1 MWRPPVV
8 NQHIRHCPLNPP
20 LSFCRCVT
28 GWWRGTYL
36 YVKLQEGGDYNDH
49 FSLSPPLPPLV
60 LGKPTWRPPFGTRSD
75 SFIIERESGGGGR
88 DGVDKYWFRL
98 HWPTSRRMVG
108 GNGNKTGDD
117 IRIFF
122 IFYQMGRNR
131 GRRTKI
137 QFLKKWE
144 KDGINALG
152 WAMRMRF
159 LHMQLRRSLRDHI
172 WHLEGGEKSEIEG
185 TRAGAR
191 IDKCSRDEFGKV
203 GDNHK
208 TGAKKEE
215 REKWISRT
223 FPPLHLD
230 SFRPLEMGVIPS
242 RKLLRATLK
251 GLKVYLPRCWCW
263 CRCCSSNAR
272 GLCPGG
278 RHVPNVG
285 NLLWRPTRKG
295 NQK

>member
-137 QFLKKWE
+137 QFQKKRR
-144 KDGINALG
+144 KGRNQRSGISHADSIFTHAVASKSAG
-152 WAMRMRF
+152 S
-159 LHMQLRRSLRDHI
+159 HMAF
-172 WHLEGGEKSEIEG
+172 GGG
-185 TRAGAR
+185 
-191 IDKCSRDEFGKV
+191 
-203 GDNHK
+203 
-208 TGAKKEE
+208 
-215 REKWISRT
+215 REKRDRRNQSW
-223 FPPLHLD
+223 
-230 SFRPLEMGVIPS
+230 
-242 RKLLRATLK
+242 
-251 GLKVYLPRCWCW
+251 
-263 CRCCSSNAR
+263 SSDR
-272 GLCPGG
+272 
-278 RHVPNVG
+278 
-285 NLLWRPTRKG
+285 
-295 NQK
+295 